1 VTGQPNLVTSWRRQ
15 HELLRSWS
23 TWAMTSILL
32 DPSEVAQVRESGW
45 SGTHHSDPATGERI
59 AGATDGLG
67 FGLDESWHNPRE
79 LIAWPDIEAIAES
92 VPTEVREQLVEL
104 RDRLREHR
112 KAYPRFAASADA
124 IGCGPIVEGQP
135 LTPRQEAYVREL
147 QEFEASGV
155 LPAWEQKH
163 AALDAE
169 RLQLHDQ
176 ALAAGLDHEPVD
188 LLELLEDQ
196 HLGRPAA
203 APPAEQAHQTRAHDD
218 TTKTGTHHRETPMRI
233 RNYTDQQRT
242 ALENL
247 RLPEQFTFICER
259 KTAHSSERVVFEY
272 FEGDRSDSVILDLD
286 DRSRG
291 YLDAGAAVLVARA
304 HHRYQQQARNS
315 MYTESARAM
324 SARAADALG
333 GWLEAHPSLEVKAW
347 QTAHPGPSTPTADQP
362 TQEPRPIG
370 EGRERISGA
379 ELRRNLPVGTRVQ
392 VFYLAGQREQTEPDV
407 RTVTKQTSHKMIT
420 TPVDGDRGA
429 HLAWAG
435 TRAERDAAGILIV
448 RHGDGT
454 PVVAYKP
461 LAQDDPAPTEATL
474 PIDPALAV
482 RYSEARKSI
491 DPAVL
496 DEIASSEIGSNRRVV
511 AENAATLAATL
522 HRLAGDEDVT
532 VRRSVARNPHTPA
545 EALDRLADDPDEA
558 KELTETKVRWFV
570 ASNPST
576 GEATLA
582 RMIGDQDV
590 MVLAAIGRHPHA
602 STAVLEHLATAP
614 APGRTWVDPD
624 VRQAVASN
632 PSTPPEILAGWE
644 NADGNTMAAIAK
656 NPATPPDVLERLSR
670 DTSTGTR
677 TRAVAAANPSLPA
690 SALYR
695 LAHEDTNAWVREHA
709 ASNPNID
716 AADSHRVVLDQEP
729 GVRRAL
735 ARNKHVDPAVLTR
748 LQADPD
754 TQVRVALAKNP
765 SIAPETLQALLSDAN
780 PRVQEASAQ
789 NTAAA
794 ERAAAGRRP
803 ALSPPTPRPRSS
815 DELHQPAA
823 AVQTGIA
830 R

>member
-1 VTGQPNLVTSWRRQ
+1 MTGLPHVVTSRRRR

-32 DPSEVAQVRESGW
+32 DPSEVAQVRDSGW
-45 SGTHHSDPATGERI
+45 SGTHHSDPTTGERI
-59 AGATDGLG
+59 VGTTDGLG

-79 LIAWPDIEAIAES
+79 LIAWPDIDAIAES
-92 VPTEVREQLVEL
+92 VPTEIREQLVVL

-112 KAYPRFAASADA
+112 KAYPRFTASAAA

-147 QEFEASGV
+147 QEFEASGA

-169 RLQLHDQ
+169 RLQLHER
-176 ALAAGLDHEPVD
+176 ALGAGLDHEPVD

-196 HLGRPAA
+196 RLDHRAAPAA
-203 APPAEQAHQTRAHDD
+203 EGATKAEAHDN
-218 TTKTGTHHRETPMRI
+218 TTTTGSHHQEAPMRI

-247 RLPEQFTFICER
+247 RLPEQFTVICER
-259 KTAHSSERVVFEY
+259 KTAHTSERVVFEY
-272 FEGDRSDSVILDLD
+272 VEGDRSDAVLLDVD

-315 MYTESARAM
+315 LYTESARAM
-324 SARAADALG
+324 SSRAADALG
-333 GWLEAHPSLEVKAW
+333 GWLDTHPSLEVKAW
-347 QTAHPGPSTPTADQP
+347 QTARPGPGTSTADQP
-362 TQEPRPIG
+362 IQQPHPIG
-370 EGRERISGA
+370 EGRERISVA

-407 RTVTKQTSHKMIT
+407 RRVTKQTRYEMISA
-420 TPVDGDRGA
+420 PVDGDRGA

-435 TRAERDAAGILIV
+435 TCAERDAAGILIV

-461 LAQDDPAPTEATL
+461 LSEDDPAPTEATL

-482 RYSEARKSI
+482 RYSEARKST
-491 DPAVL
+491 DPDML
-496 DEIASSEIGSNRRVV
+496 DAIASSEIGSDRRVV
-511 AENAATLAATL
+511 ADNAATSAATL
-522 HRLAGDEDVT
+522 QRLAADEDVT

-576 GEATLA
+576 SEATLA

-624 VRQAVASN
+624 VRRAVASN

-656 NPATPPDVLERLSR
+656 NPATPTDVLERLSR

-690 SALYR
+690 AALYR
-695 LAHEDTNAWVREHA
+695 LAHEDANAWVREHA

-735 ARNKHVDPAVLTR
+735 ARNKHVDPSVLTR

-765 SIAPETLQALLSDAN
+765 SIAPEALQALLSDAN

-794 ERAAAGRRP
+794 ERAATGRRP
-803 ALSPPTPRPRSS
+803 ALPPPTPRPRSS

-823 AVQTGIA
+823 TVQSGIA